1 MVSAL
6 NSFSRMTH
14 SILMYSVNGTM
25 HVSYAYIHRPQDSL
39 QTPPD
44 VFHTRQLSYPVMVTV
59 YHMLE
64 CHGMDIIPFPP
75 SVSSH
80 SDDVDSAPHGRMSSL
95 RVGGDG
101 WCLFSIDVRNTYGLP
116 FEVTFERVQEG
127 RVHCSSY
134 ASPVHGF
141 HYITDTAAGSTSTT
155 VAPGSTS
162 RSVCIHRC
170 LNFIY

>member
-1 MVSAL
+1 
-6 NSFSRMTH
+6 MTH

-127 RVHCSSY
+127 RCIVLVTLRLFMDFIISQILLRAAHPPQSHLDLPLGQF
-134 ASPVHGF
+134 A
-141 HYITDTAAGSTSTT
+141 YIA
-155 VAPGSTS
+155 V
-162 RSVCIHRC
+162 
-170 LNFIY
+170 